1 MSTVP
6 ISLCCFLLCIPVL
19 ATIDAA
25 PSLTTIPCP
34 AQVEERP
41 GEFLI
46 DSSFA
51 VTLTG
56 YADARL
62 RSAVERLVARTA
74 EETGLVFH
82 GENRREDAPTFEV
95 WCAGPSSAIPDP
107 DADESYTLDITRAAA
122 RLQSPTSNGILR
134 GLETFRQLMT
144 TGPDGFALPA
154 VHIQDRPRFPW
165 RGLLLDVC
173 RHWMPIDVVKRT
185 LDGMAAV
192 KLNVLHWHLSE
203 NQGFRVESK
212 RFPELHQQGSDGRY
226 FTQDEVREIIAYA
239 ADRGI
244 RVVPEFDMPGHTT
257 SWFVGYPHLASAPGP
272 YTIERAWG
280 VFDPTMD
287 PTREETYRFI
297 DGLVEE
303 MAGLFPDPYF
313 HIGGDEVN
321 GRQWDENSDI
331 VAFKRRNRMKDN
343 HDLQAYFNKRLQEI
357 LAKHGKKMIG
367 WDEIFHSDLPNT
379 VVIQSWRGQQS
390 LAESARKGYQGI
402 LSFGY
407 YLDHMLPASYHYS
420 IDPLG
425 GDAAA
430 LDSVSTRRVLGG
442 EACMWSELV
451 NDQNVDSRIWPRVA
465 AIAERLWS
473 PPTVSDTT
481 DLYRRLAVLNHRLD
495 WVGLTHRTGRY
506 RMLERLAGYTDV
518 KALET
523 LSSILEPVKLYQRH
537 AAQKYTSRTPL
548 NRLVDATL
556 PESWSAREFSLTV
569 EVLLARPDS
578 AGLAARMRA
587 ELQSWREACDRA
599 RPLARQVFL
608 LHEADTLIT
617 DIRQLTGVGLTALDF
632 LEKAQ
637 TAGQD
642 LREEWQQTLEA
653 ASKPHA
659 ELLIGIAAP
668 IRRLVEA
675 VTR

>member
-1 MSTVP
+1 MSTFSL
-6 ISLCCFLLCIPVL
+6 SLCCVLLYSPL
-19 ATIDAA
+19 MMTLTAA
-25 PSLTTIPCP
+25 PSLTPIPFP
-34 AQVEERP
+34 ALVEEQP
-41 GEFLI
+41 GELFI

-56 YADARL
+56 YTDARL
-62 RSAVERLVARTA
+62 LSAVDRLVARIA
-74 EETGLVFH
+74 EETALVFH
-82 GENRREDAPTFEV
+82 GENRREDAPTLEV
-95 WCAGPSSAIPDP
+95 WCAGPSSAVPAP
-107 DADESYTLDITRAAA
+107 GADESYTLDITRTAA

-134 GLETFRQLMT
+134 GLETFWQLLK
-144 TGPDGFALPA
+144 TGPDGFTLPA
-154 VHIQDRPRFPW
+154 VHIQDRPRYPW

-173 RHWMPIDVVKRT
+173 RHWMPMDAVKRT

-203 NQGFRVESK
+203 NQGFRIESK
-212 RFPELHQQGSDGRY
+212 RFPELHRQGSDGRY

-287 PTREETYRFI
+287 PTREETYEFVDRF
-297 DGLVEE
+297 VEE

-321 GRQWDENSDI
+321 GRQWNENSHI
-331 VAFKRRNRMKDN
+331 AAFKLRNGMKDN

-357 LAKHGKKMIG
+357 LSKHGKKMIG
-367 WDEIFHSDLPNT
+367 WDEIFHPDLPNT
-379 VVIQSWRGQQS
+379 VVIQSWRGQRS

-430 LDSVSTRRVLGG
+430 LDSASRQRILGG

-451 NDQNVDSRIWPRVA
+451 NDENVDSRIWPRVA

-481 DLYRRLAVLNHRLD
+481 DLYRRLAVLNRRLD
-495 WVGLTHRTGRY
+495 WVGLTHRTGWY
-506 RMLERLAGYTDV
+506 RMLERLSGYND
-518 KALET
+518 AQSLET

-537 AAQKYTSRTPL
+537 GTRKYTSRTPL

-556 PESWSAREFSLTV
+556 PESWAAREFGLAI
-569 EVLLARPDS
+569 EALLEHPDS
-578 AGLAARMRA
+578 TGLAARIRDD
-587 ELQSWREACDRA
+587 LQTWRDACVRA
-599 RPLARQVFL
+599 RPGVRQVFL
-608 LHEADTLIT
+608 LHEADTLMRNIHE
-617 DIRQLTGVGLTALDF
+617 LTGVGLTALDL

-637 TAGQD
+637 SADQD
-642 LREEWQQTLEA
+642 LREDWQQTIDA
-653 ASKPHA
+653 ALKPQA
-659 ELLIGIAAP
+659 ELLIKIAAP
-668 IRRLVEA
+668 IQRLVDE
-675 VTR
+675 VTH